1 MPDDIYAGLHHVSIL
16 ITDLEQARKFYCDV
30 LGMGVDDSRPQL
42 AFDGLWLGVGE
53 QQIHLLALGEK
64 FTGTGA
70 SSPGRDAHFAVLV
83 NDINSIAQRLDAS
96 SIQYNASQS
105 GRRALFCRDP
115 DGNGIEFIE
124 LPG

>member
-30 LGMGVDDSRPQL
+30 LGMGVDEARPQL
-42 AFDGLWLGVGE
+42 AFNGLWLWVGE
-53 QQIHLLALGEK
+53 QQIHLLALGQQ

-70 SSPGRDAHFAVLV
+70 SSPGRDAHYALRVKNI
-83 NDINSIAQRLDAS
+83 NDIAGKLDKAGVPYQRS
-96 SIQYNASQS
+96 SS
-105 GRRALFCRDP
+105 GRQALFCRDP

-124 LPG
+124 IAA